1 MQENWKECSEM
12 WQKVSKGMEEKIN
25 IKYTQEKILKGKHC

>member
-12 WQKVSKGMEEKIN
+12 WQKVSKMEEKIN
-25 IKYTQEKILKGKHC
+25 IKYIQEKILKGKHC